1 MTGRLPPSTL
11 LLDLGGVLVEFDFA
25 RVGTRISRITGLEFE
40 AVREAF
46 RAGGLAARYESGLL
60 SDADF
65 HAQICRR
72 LGREIVWSDFADA
85 WNSIFLR
92 LPLVPEEVVA
102 ELASRARLWLVSNT
116 NRLHFDFVRE
126 RFPLLRHFSG
136 YVLSHEV
143 GAMKPDPRIFAAAL
157 ERAAAPASDT
167 LFVDDLEVNV
177 EAARGLGID
186 AFRFRD
192 TEQFVAEL
200 RARNLL

>member
-1 MTGRLPPSTL
+1 MGRLPPSTL
-11 LLDLGGVLVEFDFA
+11 LLDLGGVLVEFDFT

-46 RAGGLAARYESGLL
+46 RADGLAARYESGLL

-72 LGREIVWSDFADA
+72 LGREIAWSDFADA

-102 ELASRARLWLVSNT
+102 ELASRAGLWLVSNT

-136 YVLSHEV
+136 YVLSHGEIV
-143 GAMKPDPRIFAAAL
+143 LHR
-157 ERAAAPASDT
+157 PA
-167 LFVDDLEVNV
+167 
-177 EAARGLGID
+177 
-186 AFRFRD
+186 
-192 TEQFVAEL
+192 AEL
-200 RARNLL
+200 RRNQELLVASYLGEARASRATSVAAPEHPAEGA